1 MTAMTV
7 PGCLLGSGAWN
18 SALCTLGSNFSP
30 RGEYF
35 STPLCLKV
43 WSSSK
48 KQELDEDQIFRGSGQ
63 HQSQPGNTPKMADA
77 MLHDRAHCTA
87 TCYASLKVS
96 LILGETRRSI

>member
-30 RGEYF
+30 RGVNF

-43 WSSSK
+43 WSNSRNKS
-48 KQELDEDQIFRGSGQ
+48 
-63 HQSQPGNTPKMADA
+63 
-77 MLHDRAHCTA
+77 
-87 TCYASLKVS
+87 
-96 LILGETRRSI
+96 